1 MKKYIASIY
10 LTIMM
15 VIFSVVYDAPEYLTL
30 IINSIVF
37 FGSVGLL
44 FFVHFYEK
52 SCNESFHQILLLI
65 GYTIY
70 NFLVSPILCLWA
82 LACHLII
89 FSRYRNISTDIDDFN
104 GVIPLCFFITKAE
117 KIDYFIILSY
127 AIPMTYM
134 WMR

>member
-1 MKKYIASIY
+1 MIKTIASIY
-10 LTIMM
+10 LTILM
-15 VIFSVVYDAPEYLTL
+15 VIFSVVYDAPEYLIL

-37 FGSVGLL
+37 IGSVGLL

-52 SCNESFHQILLLI
+52 SRNESFHQILLLL

-82 LACHLII
+82 LVCHFII
-89 FSRYRNISTDIDDFN
+89 FLRYRNISTDIDDFN
-104 GVIPLCFFITKAE
+104 SVIPLRFFITKAD

-127 AIPMTYM
+127 AIPMTYI
-134 WMR
+134 WIR